1 MSTDGYFSMFPI
13 LVVNKLGWTF
23 ICVFNR
29 DTTLLQFKSTLL
41 FLSIVGIQ
49 VQKSGTHHRQQQQ
62 QYILN
67 IFVQ

>member
-29 DTTLLQFKSTLL
+29 DTTIQKYTTIFKYS
-41 FLSIVGIQ
+41 VGIQ

>member
-29 DTTLLQFKSTLL
+29 DTTIQKYTTIFKYS
-41 FLSIVGIQ
+41 VGIQ

-62 QYILN
+62 RYILN

>member
-13 LVVNKLGWTF
+13 LVNELLSVSL
-23 ICVFNR
+23 IEI
-29 DTTLLQFKSTLL
+29 LQFKSTLL

-62 QYILN
+62 KYILN